1 LPGFEV
7 TVWYGILAPAGT
19 PEAVINKLSQAF
31 AQVGADPKVR
41 AQLAESGYATVGS
54 TPAAFGKHIDAEL
67 IKWSQAVK
75 DSGATIQ

>member
-1 LPGFEV
+1 
-7 TVWYGILAPAGT
+7 LAPAGT
-19 PEAVINKLSQAF
+19 PDAVIGKLSRAF
-31 AQVGADPKVR
+31 AEVGADPKIR
-41 AQLAESGYATVGS
+41 SQLAESGYAMVGS